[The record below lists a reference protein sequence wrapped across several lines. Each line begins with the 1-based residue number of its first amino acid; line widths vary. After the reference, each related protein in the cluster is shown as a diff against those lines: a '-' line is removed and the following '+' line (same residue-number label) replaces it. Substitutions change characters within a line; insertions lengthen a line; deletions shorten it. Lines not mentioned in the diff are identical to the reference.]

1 MTLLFNK
8 KITVALLDDHPMIRH
23 AFEVAAGKERDID
36 LSGSFGSSRELLNWL
51 QTHHADV
58 LVLDYILGSDEID
71 GLSLIKQ
78 ILARHPQLKI
88 LLSSSMESLAVIRA
102 AFISGIRGYMS
113 KREETQNY
121 FKAIRM
127 IDSGQRFI
135 PASIAMELT
144 RLPIQK
150 RHGDVLTP
158 NLGADSDDEDSDF
171 SQLTRLLTPREAEVI
186 RCFLD
191 GMQIVDIAA
200 KLKRSRKTISGH
212 KQAGMKKL
220 GIASD
225 LELFKYRSDLFK

>member
-1 MTLLFNK
+1 MTLLSNK

-23 AFEVAAGKERDID
+23 AFEMAAAKERDID
-36 LSGSFGSSRELLNWL
+36 LTGSFGHSRELLNWL
-51 QTHHADV
+51 QKNHADV
-58 LVLDYILGSDEID
+58 LVLDYILGSDEMD
-71 GLSLIKQ
+71 GLSLIKH
-78 ILARHPQLKI
+78 ILARHPKLKI

-113 KREETQNY
+113 KREETQSY
-121 FKAIRM
+121 FKAVRM
-127 IDSGQRFI
+127 IASGQRFI
-135 PASIAMELT
+135 PATIAMELT
-144 RLPIQK
+144 RLPVQK
-150 RHGDVLTP
+150 RHGDVLSLNP
-158 NLGADSDDEDSDF
+158 GANSGNEGSDF
-171 SQLTRLLTPREAEVI
+171 AQLTKLLSPREAEVI

-191 GMQIVDIAA
+191 GMQIIDIAA